1 VSDAG
6 RAVLERATE
15 AERAGALDEAS
26 ALYDELVRIDAGEI
40 GAWSLRG
47 LFLERQRRF
56 GEACESF
63 RRSTAIQPTYTDH
76 YNAGNMLIALGR
88 HDEALVEFDAAMR
101 LDPNQA
107 EGWCNRG
114 ICLAA
119 LGRPDEARTSFDRA
133 IALNDRL
140 VNAYHCKAILLQKQG
155 DKPAAV
161 AARKKVVEL
170 APSAAAYI
178 DLANA
183 LRDGLGPQIF
193 WEPGAIEEQI
203 VDAVERALSFPC
215 DRKQAVW
222 SWAEKLVRLQRIAH
236 GRQSA
241 RRAGIPIE
249 DGPAIMRYHQ
259 AAETAGALYPDDA
272 WFAEKVADAQLLRAS
287 LPL

>member
-6 RAVLERATE
+6 HAALERARQ
-15 AERAGALDEAS
+15 AEQAGAIDEA
-26 ALYDELVRIDAGEI
+26 AAAYDELVRLDSGEI

-47 LFLERQRRF
+47 LFLERQRRYA
-56 GEACESF
+56 EACESF
-63 RRSTAIQPTYTDH
+63 RRSTSIQPTYVDH
-76 YNAGNMLIALGR
+76 YNTANMLMAMGR
-88 HDEALVEFDAAMR
+88 HAEALVELDLAMK
-101 LDPNQA
+101 LDPKQA

-119 LGRPDEARTSFDRA
+119 MGKPDEARTSFDRA
-133 IALNDRL
+133 IAINDRL

-155 DKPAAV
+155 DKQAAV
-161 AARKKVVEL
+161 VARRKVVDL
-170 APSAAAYI
+170 APSAAAFI

-222 SWAEKLVRLQRIAH
+222 SWAEKLLRLQRIAH

-241 RRAGIPIE
+241 RRAGAPIE
-249 DGPAIMRYHQ
+249 DAPAIMRYYE
-259 AAETAGALYPDDA
+259 AADTAHALYPEDP
-272 WFAEKVADAQLLRAS
+272 WFEEKLADAQLLRAS